1 MTGVTYPEGNQLAY
15 TYDARGNVTQET
27 AIAKPGSGLANI
39 IKTVGYDASCTQP
52 VKCDKPNWTR
62 DAASNQTDYT
72 YDSTHGGVLTVTA
85 PAATSGGVRPQTR
98 YTYGT
103 RQAYFKNSTGSIVAS
118 GQNQYVLTD
127 TSSCQTL
134 ASCAA
139 GADEVKTSI
148 GYGPQ
153 TAGTAN
159 NLFPVSVTKASGNNS
174 ISATTSFTY
183 DGNGNRLTVDGP
195 LSGTADTVRT
205 RYDAA
210 RQVVG
215 VVGPDPD
222 GAGSRVPVAQ
232 RMTYNLDGQ
241 VTQSELGTV
250 ADQSD
255 AAWASFSSQQQAVTT
270 YDANGRPVKQEA
282 KAGGT
287 TYAVA
292 QTNYDALGRVNCTV
306 QRMDPAQ
313 WASQTDACVPQTS
326 NVTTGPDRVSK
337 AIYNAASEVTP
348 VQAAVGTT
356 DQANEASSTYNTNG
370 TLAMLTDA
378 ENNRTT
384 YEYDGFDRT
393 AKVRFPNGTQGSLT
407 SSTTDYEQFTYDV
420 RSNITQRR
428 LRDGQLINYTYDNL
442 SRMTLKNLPGTE
454 PDVSL
459 SYDLFGRLTQASQT
473 GNVLGF
479 TYDALSRNLTQSG
492 PLGSVSYQYDL
503 AGRRTRTTW
512 PDAFYVTYDY
522 DVTDNVTTIREN
534 GAASGIGVLG
544 TYAYDNLGRR
554 TTLTRGNGTVTTT
567 AFDLV
572 SRLSSLT
579 HDLAGTS
586 NDLTING
593 FTYNAA
599 SQIGSLTRSNDA
611 YAWGGHYNVNRNYTV
626 NGLNQMTAAGGTSLG
641 YDGRG
646 NLATSGTN
654 AYTYSSENLVLTGPS
669 SATLADPALRLYQ
682 TIGGGVTTR
691 FQYDGSDLIGEYNA
705 SNALQRRY
713 VHGPGDDEPLVWYEG
728 SGTTD
733 RRWLHADERGSVAAV
748 SDGSGAMLGINRY
761 DEFGIP
767 QAGNLGRF
775 GYTGQT
781 WLPEIGM
788 NYYKAR
794 IYSPT
799 LGRFMQTD
807 PIGYGDGMNL
817 YNYVASD
824 PVNGIDPSG
833 LCGGGSG
840 DNGTKPIEVCGG
852 FLDASLFPSIG
863 NGGRRQDA
871 NGPGG
876 AERRGK
882 GDKSQNNQS
891 QCTGNKSI
899 FASIAEGADTVG
911 DVADGVAIGSAALGL
926 ITAPTGA
933 GGAFFGGTALV
944 AGVVGR
950 VASGVSIV
958 ANLADGNFGGAGS
971 GAVGLVGGHVAG
983 RVVGSVATSAY
994 ARNRM
999 FGNLSAGQQRRVDL
1013 FSDTVTSAGSR
1024 VASRAV
1030 CR

>member
-1 MTGVTYPEGNQLAY
+1 MTATVTDPNGGQRVYVTNTTTNRVMSFRDELNRTTSYTYDSNGRLTGVTYPEGNQLTY

-27 AIAKPGSGLANI
+27 AIAKSGSGLANI
-39 IKTVGYDASCTQP
+39 ISTVGYDASCTQP
-52 VKCDKPNWTR
+52 VKCNKPNWTR

-72 YDSTHGGVLTVTA
+72 YDTTHGGLLTATA
-85 PAATSGGVRPQTR
+85 PAATSGGIRPQTR

-103 RQAYFKNSTGSIVAS
+103 RQAYYKNSAGSIVAS

-127 TSSCQTL
+127 TSSCQTI

-139 GADEVKTSI
+139 AADEVKTSI

-159 NLFPVSVTKASGNNS
+159 NLLPVSVTKASGNNS
-174 ISATTSFTY
+174 VSATTSVTY
-183 DGNGNRLTVDGP
+183 DAFGNRLTIDGP
-195 LSGTADTVRT
+195 LAGTADTVRT
-205 RYDAA
+205 RFDAA

-215 VVGPDPD
+215 IVGPDPD
-222 GAGSRVPVAQ
+222 GAGSRIPIAQ
-232 RMTYNLDGQ
+232 RMTYNTDGQ
-241 VTQSELGTV
+241 MTQIELGTV
-250 ADQSD
+250 TDQSD
-255 AAWASFSSQQQAVTT
+255 AAWASFSSQQQSVTT
-270 YDANGRPVKQEA
+270 YDANGRAVKQEA

-292 QTNYDALGRVNCTV
+292 QTNYDALGRVNCSV

-337 AIYNAASEVTP
+337 AVYNAASEVTQ

-370 TLAMLTDA
+370 TLATLTDA

-522 DVTDNVTTIREN
+522 DVTGNVTAIREN

-544 TYAYDNLGRR
+544 TYVYDNLGRR
-554 TTLTRGNGTVTTT
+554 TSLVRGNGTVTSF
-567 AFDLV
+567 AFDPV

-579 HDLAGTS
+579 QDLVGTT

-599 SQIGSLTRSNDA
+599 SQIGALTRSNDT
-611 YAWGGHYNVNRNYTV
+611 YAWNGHYNVNRSYTV
-626 NGLNQMTAAGGTSLG
+626 NGLNQMTAAGATSLS

-646 NLATSGTN
+646 NLTTSGTN
-654 AYTYSSENLVLTGPS
+654 AYAYSSENLLLTGPS
-669 SATLADPALRLYQ
+669 SATLAYDPSLRLYQ
-682 TIGGGVTTR
+682 TVGGGVTSR

-733 RRWLHADERGSVAAV
+733 RRWLHADERGSVVAV

-781 WLPEIGM
+781 WLPEISM
-788 NYYKAR
+788 SYYKAR
-794 IYSPT
+794 MYSPT

-817 YNYVASD
+817 YNYVGSD

-833 LCGGGSG
+833 LCGGGGG
-840 DNGTKPIEVCGG
+840 DDTDIEICAPKLTPHQNAPFEG
-852 FLDASLFPSIG
+852 FPSIG
-863 NGGRRQDA
+863 NGGRGQDA
-871 NGPGG
+871 NGPRG
-876 AERRGK
+876 AERRGN
-882 GDKSQNNQS
+882 GDRPQS
-891 QCTGNKSI
+891 RNPRTSLDCAI
-899 FASIAEGADTVG
+899 
-911 DVADGVAIGSAALGL
+911 VAGSVAGSAAVVVVEGASAVSA
-926 ITAPTGA
+926 IA
-933 GGAFFGGTALV
+933 GGARIGAIVGELGGPLGLGV
-944 AGVVGR
+944 GIVVGGVVGYAVYR
-950 VASGVSIV
+950 FD
-958 ANLADGNFGGAGS
+958 LGNTNPVNKFKG
-971 GAVGLVGGHVAG
+971 
-983 RVVGSVATSAY
+983 
-994 ARNRM
+994 
-999 FGNLSAGQQRRVDL
+999 
-1013 FSDTVTSAGSR
+1013 
-1024 VASRAV
+1024 
-1030 CR
+1030 CPK